1 MNLRQ
6 LEIFRAVMETGTVT
20 GAAARLHISQ
30 PAVSKQLRTLEENL
44 GFAVFDR
51 THGRLIATAE
61 AHALYDQAERVSTGV
76 DQLQRF
82 GSDLNEAKRG
92 HLVVAALPM
101 LSNRWLPGV
110 VGRFLAQRPRVTVAV
125 QTRTSIKVAEWV
137 AAQQVDVGIGLLP
150 ADDTVVIE
158 RTLMRIEAVCA
169 MPVNHPLAE
178 KTIICPQDLDG
189 QAFISLSTFDHS
201 RALIDLVLEEA
212 GARPRRRID
221 TVMANTA
228 CAFVAQGLG
237 VSILDALSV
246 RENHDLG
253 LIARPFQPRIEFE
266 IKLLRPVY
274 RPRSRLADAFVA
286 ELDRCA
292 TEEHF
297 ENTDHDSG
305 NIN

>member
-1 MNLRQ
+1 
-6 LEIFRAVMETGTVT
+6 METGTVT

-30 PAVSKQLRTLEENL
+30 PAVSKQLRTFEEGL

-51 THGRLIATAE
+51 VRGRLTATAE
-61 AHALYDQAERVSTGV
+61 AHALYDQAERVFTGV

-110 VGRFLAQRPRVTVAV
+110 IGRFLVNRPRITVTV

-150 ADDTVVIE
+150 ADDTVVTE
-158 RTLMRIEAVCA
+158 QVLMRIEAVCA
-169 MPVNHPLAE
+169 IPRDHPLVA
-178 KTIICPQDLDG
+178 KAIIEPRDLDG
-189 QAFISLSTFDHS
+189 QSFISLSDFDRS
-201 RALIDLVLEEA
+201 RLLIDRVLDEV

-221 TVMANTA
+221 TVMAYTA

-237 VSILDALSV
+237 VSIIDGLSA
-246 RENHDLG
+246 RENLDLG
-253 LIARPFQPRIEFE
+253 LVIRPFRPRIEFE

-286 ELDRCA
+286 ELDRC
-292 TEEHF
+292 TI
-297 ENTDHDSG
+297 DHCLNDFDVKSQREG
-305 NIN
+305 D

>member
-6 LEIFRAVMETGTVT
+6 IEIFRAVMETGTVT
-20 GAAARLHISQ
+20 GAAARLHVSQ
-30 PAVSKQLRTLEENL
+30 PAVSKQLRALEQDL

-51 THGRLIATAE
+51 ARGRLTATAE
-61 AHALYDQAERVSTGV
+61 AHALYDQAERVFTGV

-82 GSDLNEAKRG
+82 GRDLNQTKRG
-92 HLVVAALPM
+92 HLVVAALPL
-101 LSNRWLPGV
+101 LSNRCLPRV
-110 VGRFLAQRPRVTVAV
+110 VARFLANRPRVTVAV

-137 AAQQVDVGIGLLP
+137 AAQQVDVGIGLLS
-150 ADDTVVIE
+150 ADDTVVTE

-169 MPVNHPLAE
+169 MPGNHALAS
-178 KTIICPQDLDG
+178 KAVIGPRDLDG
-189 QAFISLSTFDHS
+189 HDFVSLSAFDRS
-201 RALIDLVLEEA
+201 RLLVDRVLDEA

-237 VSILDALSV
+237 VSIIDGLSV
-246 RENHDLG
+246 REHRDLG
-253 LIARPFQPRIEFE
+253 LIARPFRPRIEFE
-266 IKLLRPVY
+266 VKLLRPVY

-292 TEEHF
+292 AEERF
-297 ENTDHDSG
+297 DRLKSR
-305 NIN
+305 